1 VLEVLTLK
9 DASLVRFVTTTQ
21 GWAELARNH
30 ICVPNKWPFMVVELL
45 VGHDGAILMST
56 AVGIPK
62 TSVKALHYQGLYYY
76 ELDELPQ
83 TVVNAVIAH
92 FKNVYKELLKRV
104 DALTPK
110 SPKPRL
116 ILVKQ

>member
-1 VLEVLTLK
+1 MLEVLSLR
-9 DASLVRFVTTTQ
+9 DASLVRFVTTTE

-45 VGHDGAILMST
+45 VGDDGAILMST

-62 TSVKALHYQGLYYY
+62 ACVKALHYQGLYYY
-76 ELDELPQ
+76 GLDELPE
-83 TVVNAVIAH
+83 TVVSAIIAH
-92 FKNVYKELLKRV
+92 FKNVYRELLKRV
-104 DALTPK
+104 DALAPDA
-110 SPKPRL
+110 PKPKL